1 MNHYT
6 ALNLTKLDILDGL
19 SEIKVA
25 IGYKVNG
32 QELESFPGSSSPFN
46 IILRS

>member
-25 IGYKVNG
+25 IGYKVDG
-32 QELESFPGSSSPFN
+32 EELESFPGGLPSFTTL
-46 IILRS
+46 IRS